1 MEVNKNEMSK
11 LDDLFEEYTRVREH
25 KLTKE
30 QFATV
35 ISLIPGL
42 MVATSDGVI
51 DSREWSLVDRMS
63 GMLGDE
69 FIPDD
74 VDDVVAKEEA
84 LMKEIKREIGF
95 IVKHL
100 SEWDVKILDALKEY
114 LVSNEK
120 AKDFVGSAMHL
131 FASTSSGYDIDE
143 ERKIDDLYDKL
154 GME

>member
-1 MEVNKNEMSK
+1 MSK
-11 LDDLFEEYTRVREH
+11 LDDLFEEYTGVREH
-25 KLTKE
+25 RLTKE

-35 ISLIPGL
+35 VSLIPGL

-74 VDDVVAKEEA
+74 VDDVIAKEEA

-95 IVKHL
+95 IVKNL
-100 SEWDVKILDALKEY
+100 SDWDAKILDALKEH
-114 LVSNEK
+114 LASNQK

-154 GME
+154 GLE

>member
-1 MEVNKNEMSK
+1 
-11 LDDLFEEYTRVREH
+11 
-25 KLTKE
+25 
-30 QFATV
+30 
-35 ISLIPGL
+35 
-42 MVATSDGVI
+42 
-51 DSREWSLVDRMS
+51 
-63 GMLGDE
+63 
-69 FIPDD
+69 

>member
-1 MEVNKNEMSK
+1 MSK
-11 LDDLFEEYTRVREH
+11 LDDLFEEYTKAREH

-35 ISLIPGL
+35 IGLIPGL
-42 MVATSDGVI
+42 MVATSDGVL

-100 SEWDVKILDALKEY
+100 SDWEAKILDALKEHIAG
-114 LVSNEK
+114 NQK
-120 AKDFVGSAMHL
+120 TKDFVGSAMHL

-143 ERKIDDLYDKL
+143 ERKIDDLYDRL
-154 GME
+154 GLE